1 MPHRCRAGFDVAQNI
16 LDIWFPIGYNQDTA
30 LKKNREDDY
39 MRERKSIDEQ
49 IAILDEKINK
59 ATERLKSLKAARSDL
74 IEKKESVGL
83 QEIYNI
89 LQEKGISASDAVAIL
104 RNAQVG

>member
-1 MPHRCRAGFDVAQNI
+1 
-16 LDIWFPIGYNQDTA
+16 
-30 LKKNREDDY
+30 

-59 ATERLKSLKAARSDL
+59 AMERLKSLKMARNDL

-89 LQEKGISASDAVAIL
+89 LQEKGLSASDAVEIL

>member
-1 MPHRCRAGFDVAQNI
+1 
-16 LDIWFPIGYNQDTA
+16 
-30 LKKNREDDY
+30 

-49 IAILDEKINK
+49 IAVLDEKINK
-59 ATERLKSLKAARSDL
+59 AIEKLKTLKALRSDL
-74 IEKKESVGL
+74 IEKKESAGL

-89 LQEKGISASDAVAIL
+89 IQEKGISPSDAVEIL

>member
-1 MPHRCRAGFDVAQNI
+1 
-16 LDIWFPIGYNQDTA
+16 
-30 LKKNREDDY
+30 

-59 ATERLKSLKAARSDL
+59 ATERLKSLKTARSEL

-89 LQEKGISASDAVAIL
+89 LQEKGLSASDAVEIL
-104 RNAQVG
+104 RNAQIG